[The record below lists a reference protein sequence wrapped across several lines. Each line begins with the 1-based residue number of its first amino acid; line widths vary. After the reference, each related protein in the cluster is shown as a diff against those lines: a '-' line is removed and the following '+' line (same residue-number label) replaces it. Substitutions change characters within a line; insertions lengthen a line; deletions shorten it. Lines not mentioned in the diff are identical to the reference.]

1 MNLTRWSGDTKIS
14 EVVDSDLTA
23 AEKRNILSFLN
34 EMRDKYFLTLYTIVS
49 FSHLTQTKGNIGTS
63 DLSPKQK
70 LSIGHHFP
78 NGH

>member
-23 AEKRNILSFLN
+23 AKKESFKFFKWNESQLFLN
-34 EMRDKYFLTLYTIVS
+34 ALTILS